1 MSRARNIKP
10 GFFKNEVLAEMPF
23 VYRVLFIG
31 LWTHADRE
39 GRFEYRPRRIK
50 AELFPYDELSVEDGI
65 AALVDGGFLH
75 VYEAAGK
82 EFVQIVNWGKHQAPH
97 HKEVGS
103 VIPPPPGHLDRV
115 CEGYFPLNNSIRQ
128 RIYARD
134 GRVCRQC
141 GATHGLSI
149 DHITPITKGGN
160 SNDEN
165 LQVLCLICNAR
176 KNNKIPSK
184 ADAKAMH
191 KPCMD
196 EAQAKQGAPCP
207 TDSLIPDS
215 LIPSEAIASGASAP
229 GEPEQVKGVPAAAA
243 ADPIWHTGLAF
254 LTRKGIPS
262 EQARKFLGKL
272 KREAGDIDAAALLAD
287 AEAQD
292 ITDPVPWLSAGA
304 VTARERAKQRGSP
317 SAPPMGKQ
325 MQGLMVLEAMK
336 SGNRMAAGRGTER
349 AAEDVLL
356 VAGPDTRG

>member
-10 GFFKNEVLAEMPF
+10 GFFKNEELVELLPET
-23 VYRVLFIG
+23 RLLFIG
-31 LWTHADRE
+31 LWTLADRE
-39 GRFEYRPRRIK
+39 GRMEDRPKRVKMEI
-50 AELFPYDELSVEDGI
+50 FPADQFNVDSMLNDLQ
-65 AALVDGGFLH
+65 AAGFLTRYEVDGCKYIQ
-75 VYEAAGK
+75 VTN
-82 EFVQIVNWGKHQAPH
+82 FVKHQDPH
-97 HKEVGS
+97 YRERAS
-103 VIPPPPGHLDRV
+103 TIPPPAGVANEIVATNVTRT
-115 CEGYFPLNNSIRQ
+115 Q
-128 RIYARD
+128 RARIIERD
-134 GRVCRQC
+134 GGKCRHC
-141 GATHGLSI
+141 GGVEQLCI
-149 DHITPITKGGN
+149 DHVVPVSRGGT
-160 SNDEN
+160 SDDGN
-165 LQVLCLICNAR
+165 LQVLCLSCNT
-176 KNNKIPSK
+176 KKGNKLSEVRVNVESTHAPDALLIP
-184 ADAKAMH
+184 
-191 KPCMD
+191 
-196 EAQAKQGAPCP
+196 
-207 TDSLIPDS
+207 DSLIPDS

>member
-1 MSRARNIKP
+1 VSRARNIKP
-10 GFFKNEVLAEMPF
+10 GFFKNELLVELPF
-23 VYRVLFIG
+23 EFRLLFIG
-31 LWTHADRE
+31 LWTMADRE
-39 GRFEYRPRRIK
+39 GRLEDRPTKIRM
-50 AELFPYDELSVEDGI
+50 ELFPAD
-65 AALVDGGFLH
+65 AVDVNAGLQSLADAGFIQR
-75 VYEAAGK
+75 YETEGK
-82 EFVQIVNWGKHQAPH
+82 RLIQVTEFAKHQNPH
-97 HKEVGS
+97 MKEAK
-103 VIPPPPGHLDRV
+103 
-115 CEGYFPLNNSIRQ
+115 SI
-128 RIYARD
+128 
-134 GRVCRQC
+134 
-141 GATHGLSI
+141 L
-149 DHITPITKGGN
+149 P
-160 SNDEN
+160 
-165 LQVLCLICNAR
+165 
-176 KNNKIPSK
+176 
-184 ADAKAMH
+184 
-191 KPCMD
+191 
-196 EAQAKQGAPCP
+196 APCKP
-207 TDSLIPDS
+207 GASTVQATDKAIASPADSLIPDS

-325 MQGLMVLEAMK
+325 MQGLMALEAMK

-349 AAEDVLL
+349 VAEDVLL